1 MLPSKSEPNYNNK
14 GRTYKSIK
22 GITKLRLCIG
32 DHICLST
39 QFVKHMTI
47 YRHILAKTKLM
58 LSSTAMLFNRS

>member
-32 DHICLST
+32 DHICLSP
-39 QFVKHMTI
+39 QFVTLI
-47 YRHILAKTKLM
+47 TV
-58 LSSTAMLFNRS
+58 LSNDC